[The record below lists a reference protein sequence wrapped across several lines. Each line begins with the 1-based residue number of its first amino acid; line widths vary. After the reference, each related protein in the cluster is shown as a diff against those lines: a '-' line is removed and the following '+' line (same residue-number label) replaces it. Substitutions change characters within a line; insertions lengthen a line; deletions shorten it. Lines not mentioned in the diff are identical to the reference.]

1 MNWQTECEK
10 NWSQLIMDLSGL
22 IEISSKRNDEGKTSN
37 APFGKACRQAL
48 DYMMEL
54 GKREGFN
61 VQDVDGYACVLSY
74 GEGEESIGVLGHLD
88 VVPEGDGWSKD
99 PYRLTIEN
107 NVLYGRGVS
116 DDKGP
121 SIAGFYALKM
131 IKDAQIKLKKKVMLI
146 FGCDEESG
154 MECMDYYAQ
163 HGEIPDMGF
172 VPDASFPVVYGEKG
186 VLHMKLKNN
195 HVDTI
200 IKEMHAGERPNTVI
214 GEASAVIDASNG
226 MKQELFD
233 FYLASN
239 HLSGSM
245 SKEGDLIHISIKGT
259 PAHAAMPYLGNNA
272 ALHILNFIGT
282 AYQDTFAKTLY
293 EMCKDWQGKPLGIDI
308 EGAYMGFLTMNIG
321 IVDIDKQACI
331 IVDIRYP
338 NDTDS
343 EKIKQSFEQYLKENQ
358 IPLDVEIDHDSKPLF
373 VDPQS
378 ELVQTLMDVYRT
390 CSGDAFTPAQT
401 MGGGTYARK
410 LPNFV
415 AFGSEFP
422 NQKTDDVVIGGPHQS
437 DEGMRIDEF
446 KKAVHIY
453 CEAILRLAGQEY

>member
-1 MNWQTECEK
+1 MNWQKECEK
-10 NWSQLIMDLSGL
+10 NWSQMITDLSGL
-22 IEISSKRNDEGKTSN
+22 IEIPSKRNDEGKTSN
-37 APFGKACRQAL
+37 APFGKECRKAL

-54 GKREGFN
+54 GKREGFD

-88 VVPEGDGWSKD
+88 VVPEGDGWSKE

-107 NVLYGRGVS
+107 DVLYGRGVS

-131 IKDAQIKLKKKVMLI
+131 IKDAQMKLKKKVMLI

-154 MECMDYYAQ
+154 MECMDYYAK
-163 HGEIPDMGF
+163 HGEIPTMGF

-186 VLHMKLKNN
+186 VLHIELKSS
-195 HVDTI
+195 HADTMI
-200 IKEMHAGERPNTVI
+200 QSMHAGERANIVI
-214 GEASAVIDASNG
+214 GEAQATIAASNG

-233 FYLASN
+233 FYLSSN

-245 SKEGDLIHISIKGT
+245 VQQNDSIVITIKGV
-259 PAHAAMPYLGNNA
+259 PSHAAMPYLGNNA
-272 ALHILNFIGT
+272 ALHVLNFIGT
-282 AYQDTFAKTLY
+282 AYQDTFAKSLY
-293 EMCKDWQGKPLGIDI
+293 EMCKDWQGKPLGIDL
-308 EGAYMGFLTMNIG
+308 EGAYMGFLTMNVG
-321 IVDIDKQACI
+321 IIDIEHNVRV

-343 EKIKQSFEQYLKENQ
+343 ETIQQCFARYLKEHSMA
-358 IPLDVEIDHDSKPLF
+358 LEAEINHDSKPLF

-378 ELVQTLMDVYRT
+378 ELVKTLMDVYRSCT
-390 CSGDAFTPAQT
+390 QDNFTPAQT

-415 AFGSEFP
+415 AFGAEFP
-422 NQKTDDVVIGGPHQS
+422 NQETSDIIIGGPHQS
-437 DEGMRIDEF
+437 DEGFKVEEF
-446 KKAVHIY
+446 KQAVHIY
-453 CEAILRLAGQEY
+453 CEAILRLAQQES